1 MRERQ
6 PRERDRTPRM
16 CVVPKVV
23 DRETRRARTACGG
36 CPVCPTVVLRAGGS
50 RGGAESAGARAAW
63 RARLAVG
70 AAEVPPSPG
79 PTSMT
84 ATATLGYWGGRG
96 RDKPRVGVLGVGL
109 VLAVD
114 EPIHARPRAVHR
126 WPSGAPPAGPRH
138 APQEDGRRSLS
149 ERREISGAGR
159 ACAFRRFSCQSLA
172 LAGGSVPSCAAA
184 PRARAGSR

>member
-1 MRERQ
+1 
-6 PRERDRTPRM
+6 M

-23 DRETRRARTACGG
+23 DPETCRARIAGGG

-159 ACAFRRFSCQSLA
+159 ACAFADFLA
-172 LAGGSVPSCAAA
+172 RALRS
-184 PRARAGSR
+184 PRARSPAVRRRPGHEPGRGRLVVPRKA